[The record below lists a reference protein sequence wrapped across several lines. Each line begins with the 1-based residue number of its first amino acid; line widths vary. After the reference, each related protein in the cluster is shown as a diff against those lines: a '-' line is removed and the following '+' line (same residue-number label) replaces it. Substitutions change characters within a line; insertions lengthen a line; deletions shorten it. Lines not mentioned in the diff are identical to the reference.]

1 MCRPTWRYRLLY
13 RARTAPCPRPGS
25 ATEDDLVLRYATI
38 ADLGATAQLH
48 VEQLP
53 AGFFPGLGPRF
64 MRRWHRT
71 YLDSPHGADA
81 CLAEEAVADLRNC
94 IRTNLD
100 CADVCVATASVLSR
114 RTGSNLTVVTELL
127 KACRAACATC
137 AEDREAHADMHEHC
151 KLCADAC
158 RRCEKACSDLLS
170 AIG

>member
-1 MCRPTWRYRLLY
+1 MSTTAMINSHPNPTSGLNVDHL
-13 RARTAPCPRPGS
+13 AEAIDAALACAQSCTAC
-25 ATEDDLVLRYATI
+25 
-38 ADLGATAQLH
+38 
-48 VEQLP
+48 
-53 AGFFPGLGPRF
+53 
-64 MRRWHRT
+64 
-71 YLDSPHGADA
+71 ADA

-100 CADVCVATASVLSR
+100 CVDVCVATASVLSR

-127 KACRAACATC
+127 KACRTACATC
-137 AEDREAHADMHEHC
+137 AEDCEAHADMHEHC